1 MRSENS
7 PMKYVLRRL
16 IHIIPV
22 LLGVTLLTFSMLH
35 LIPGDPAQILA
46 GADASAQ
53 DIEALRRALGLDKPL
68 TTQYLDYVT
77 GLLQGDMG
85 RSIST
90 GRPVLDELLDRF
102 PNTVILAVAGVGVA
116 VLLGIPI
123 GVLAA
128 IRSRTMVDHTS
139 MVFALL
145 GISAPAFWLGFMLMM
160 LFSVQL
166 NWLPSA
172 GYRSWAHL
180 VLPALTLG
188 AGAMAIMARM
198 TRSSLLEVLRQ
209 DYVRTARA
217 KGLSETLVIAKH
229 ALRNALIPTTTVVGL
244 SFGSL
249 LGGAVL
255 TEMVF
260 AWPGLGRLIVYAI
273 GIRDLPVV
281 QGSVLLLA
289 LTFVLVNLAV
299 DLLYGLIDPRVR
311 YE

>member
-1 MRSENS
+1 MN
-7 PMKYVLRRL
+7 YLLRRL
-16 IHIIPV
+16 LHILPV
-22 LLGVTLLTFSMLH
+22 LFGVTLITFSLLH

-46 GADASAQ
+46 GADASSK
-53 DIEALRRALGLDKPL
+53 DIEALRRSMGLDKPL
-68 TTQYLDYVT
+68 IVQYWDYLA
-77 GLLQGDMG
+77 GLLRGDMG
-85 RSIST
+85 TSMST

-102 PNTVILAVAGVGVA
+102 PNTFVLAIAGVGVA
-116 VLLGIPI
+116 VLLGIPVGI
-123 GVLAA
+123 IAA
-128 IRSRTMVDHTS
+128 VKSKTLIDHGS
-139 MVFALL
+139 MIFALL

-160 LFSVQL
+160 IFSVEL
-166 NWLPSA
+166 GWLPSA
-172 GYRSWAHL
+172 GYRTPAHL

-188 AGAMAIMARM
+188 TGAMAIVARM

-209 DYVRTARA
+209 DYVNTARA
-217 KGLSETLVIAKH
+217 KGVHEFIVIGKH
-229 ALRNALIPTTTVVGL
+229 ALRNAMIPTTTVVGL

-260 AWPGLGRLIVYAI
+260 AWPGLGRLIVYSI

-299 DLLYGLIDPRVR
+299 DLVYGLIDPRVR

>member
-1 MRSENS
+1 
-7 PMKYVLRRL
+7 MKYVLRRL
-16 IHIIPV
+16 LHVVPV
-22 LLGVTLLTFSMLH
+22 LLGVTLITFSLLH

-46 GADASAQ
+46 GPDASAA
-53 DIEALRRALGLDKPL
+53 DIAAMREAMGLNKPL
-68 TTQYLDYVT
+68 VVQYLDYLT
-77 GLLQGDMG
+77 GLFQGDMG
-85 RSIST
+85 RSMST

-102 PNTVILAVAGVGVA
+102 PNTVILAIAGVGVA
-116 VLLGIPI
+116 VFLGVPV
-123 GVLAA
+123 GVVAA
-128 IRSRTMVDHTS
+128 IRSRTLVDHGS

-160 LFSVQL
+160 IFSVQL
-166 NWLPSA
+166 GWLPSA
-172 GYRSWAHL
+172 GYRTPAHL

-188 AGAMAIMARM
+188 TGAMAIVARM

-209 DYVRTARA
+209 DYVNTARA
-217 KGLSETLVIAKH
+217 KGLREVVVICKH
-229 ALRNALIPTTTVVGL
+229 ALRNAMIPTTTVIGL

-281 QGSVLLLA
+281 QGAVLLLA

>member
-1 MRSENS
+1 
-7 PMKYVLRRL
+7 MKYIIRRL
-16 IHIIPV
+16 FHIVPV
-22 LLGVTLLTFSMLH
+22 LFGVTLITFSLLH

-46 GADASAQ
+46 GADASAK
-53 DIEALRRALGLDKPL
+53 DIEALRKVMGLDKPL
-68 TTQYLDYVT
+68 VVQYLDYLT

-85 RSIST
+85 RSMST

-102 PNTVILAVAGVGVA
+102 PNTIILAIAGVGVA
-116 VLLGIPI
+116 VLLGIPV
-123 GVLAA
+123 GVVAA
-128 IRSRTMVDHTS
+128 IRSRTLVDHGS
-139 MVFALL
+139 MIFALL

-160 LFSVQL
+160 IFSVQL
-166 NWLPSA
+166 GWLPSA
-172 GYRSWAHL
+172 GYRTPAHL

-188 AGAMAIMARM
+188 TGAMAIVARM

-209 DYVRTARA
+209 DYVNTARA
-217 KGLSETLVIAKH
+217 KGVSEMVVIAKH
-229 ALRNALIPTTTVVGL
+229 ALRNAMIPTTTVVGL

-281 QGSVLLLA
+281 QGAVLLLA
-289 LTFVLVNLAV
+289 STFVLVNLGV

>member
-1 MRSENS
+1 MSF
-7 PMKYVLRRL
+7 VLRRL
-16 IHIIPV
+16 ASLIPV
-22 LLGVTLLTFSMLH
+22 LFGVTLVTFSLLH

-46 GADASAQ
+46 GADASAT
-53 DIEALRRALGLDKPL
+53 DIEALRREMGLDLPVWR
-68 TTQYLDYVT
+68 QYLRYVYGLCT
-77 GLLQGDMG
+77 GDLG

-90 GRPVLDELLDRF
+90 GRPVADELMDRF

-116 VLLGIPI
+116 VIAGFPAGI
-123 GVLAA
+123 VAA
-128 IRSRTMVDHTS
+128 IRARSVLDHAST
-139 MVFALL
+139 VIALL
-145 GISAPAFWLGFMLMM
+145 GVSAPAFWLGFVLMM
-160 LFSVQL
+160 VFAVWLD
-166 NWLPSA
+166 WLPST
-172 GYRSWAHL
+172 GYQSAAHL
-180 VLPALTLG
+180 VLPAITLG
-188 AGAMAIMARM
+188 AGAMAIVARM

-217 KGLSETLVIAKH
+217 KGLRESWVVLKH

-273 GIRDLPVV
+273 GVRDFPVI
-281 QGSVLLLA
+281 QGAVLLLA
-289 LTFVLVNLAV
+289 VVFVLVNLGV

-311 YE
+311 VKK